1 MLIKNQYP
9 PSFSEPI
16 IHQTLTKI
24 FQSKSETTEDA
35 NDDDSSENDGN
46 NVDNSLETVDNDT
59 PVNSNGV
66 EEKDKFRF
74 FVQYR
79 GKSTGTLCCGYDFE
93 KTENRDALKPPVKDV
108 MRSGVIDQI
117 DKIMLL
123 S

>member
-24 FQSKSETTEDA
+24 LQSNSETTEDA
-35 NDDDSSENDGN
+35 NDDDSSEGDGN
-46 NVDNSLETVDNDT
+46 NVDNSLETVDNDI
-59 PVNSNGV
+59 PMNINGV

-79 GKSTGTLCCGYDFE
+79 GKSTDQFAKALHDCQAPCVVVMTLR
-93 KTENRDALKPPVKDV
+93 KKKP
-108 MRSGVIDQI
+108 
-117 DKIMLL
+117 
-123 S
+123 